1 MKNRISNVRL
11 STATGAV
18 LLVAFSIGFAG
29 DTSTAQEPAAPKAAV
44 TTGAPAASVAT
55 AEAAAGAE
63 AKLPYGVAD
72 VLKLSRAQ
80 VGDEITLTYIRNSGT
95 IYNLGPKDIVY
106 LRDQGVSDRV
116 ISTMLDQRKKLTE
129 VAAQTAPP
137 PATQPPAS
145 PDTGAAAPAYVEPAP
160 AYVAPSSVYVI
171 PYPTSSYYGYYN
183 GYYGGYY
190 QPYCGPYYG
199 GFYGYPGVGLS
210 FRFGFGGGHGHHF
223 HGRR

>member
-18 LLVAFSIGFAG
+18 LLVAFSIGFAA

-44 TTGAPAASVAT
+44 TTGAATAPAAAS
-55 AEAAAGAE
+55 EPAAGAE

-80 VGDEITLTYIRNSGT
+80 VGDEITLTYIQNSGT

-116 ISTMLDQRKKLTE
+116 INTMLDQRKKLAE
-129 VAAQTAPP
+129 VAAQTAPAP
-137 PATQPPAS
+137 TTQPPAT
-145 PDTGAAAPAYVEPAP
+145 PDTTAAAPAYVEPPP
-160 AYVAPSSVYVI
+160 AYVAPSSVY
-171 PYPTSSYYGYYN
+171 
-183 GYYGGYY
+183 
-190 QPYCGPYYG
+190 
-199 GFYGYPGVGLS
+199 
-210 FRFGFGGGHGHHF
+210 
-223 HGRR
+223 

>member
-1 MKNRISNVRL
+1 MKNRISNARL

-18 LLVAFSIGFAG
+18 LLVAFSIAFAA

-44 TTGAPAASVAT
+44 ASGTPTAPAAT
-55 AEAAAGAE
+55 TEPAARAE

-80 VGDEITLTYIRNSGT
+80 VGDEITLTYIQNSGT

-116 ISTMLDQRKKLTE
+116 INTMLDQRKKLAE

-137 PATQPPAS
+137 PATQPPAA
-145 PDTGAAAPAYVEPAP
+145 PDTAAAAPAYVEPAP

-190 QPYCGPYYG
+190 RPYCGPYYG

-210 FRFGFGGGHGHHF
+210 FRFGFGGHGHHF
-223 HGRR
+223 HGHR

>member
-18 LLVAFSIGFAG
+18 LLVAFSIGFAA

-44 TTGAPAASVAT
+44 TTGAATAPAAAT
-55 AEAAAGAE
+55 EPASGAE

-80 VGDEITLTYIRNSGT
+80 VGDEITLTYIQNSGT